1 MSAEIL
7 SELIRRAEAL
17 TDEEK
22 LRLAAHLTD
31 EATRTSRVRLSRSR
45 SAQADPGRQ
54 LEQQWLIDHRAQYEG
69 EWVAL
74 DGDLLIAHGPDGR
87 EVMAEARGAGVAIPF
102 VVRVESGDEL
112 PLGGW

>member
-1 MSAEIL
+1 MSAEVL
-7 SELIRRAEAL
+7 DELIRRAEAL

-31 EATRTSRVRLSRSR
+31 EATRTSRVRLTLGG
-45 SAQADPGRQ
+45 SAQADPQRQ
-54 LEQQWLIDHRAQYEG
+54 LEQRWLIDHRARYAG

-87 EVMAEARGAGVAIPF
+87 EVLAEARRAGVAIPF
-102 VVRVESGDEL
+102 VVRVETGDEL
-112 PLGGW
+112 PFGGW